1 MKKTLLAITLMSM
14 LTACGKE
21 ESNKVENISKQ
32 PADTVVKVEKEV
44 SSSKNTLSTDEI
56 LKKSEITKEEID
68 ILSKSISLRHGI
80 DYQILEKRIDV
91 DMQGKDNI
99 VEVFWLG
106 CPHCQ
111 AIEPVFREWLKSK
124 VEGEVSVNK
133 LPGISSNPTWIRD
146 AHIYQGLL
154 KMGASKE
161 VMEGLFDLYT
171 EQMNNYVISE
181 RNKDQVKVNAVM
193 AKVSPYPELD
203 QIFAYIE
210 SKGLQRED
218 FKKVIE
224 SGDLKKELMR
234 IEKVFVDAKLE
245 GVPAFIVNGRF
256 KILASEAK
264 KFEDFFV
271 IADTLIKETDLVK

>member
-1 MKKTLLAITLMSM
+1 MKKTLIAITLLSI
-14 LTACGKE
+14 LTACGQQDK
-21 ESNKVENISKQ
+21 KVEVIDTPKQ
-32 PADTVVKVEKEV
+32 ETVKEV
-44 SSSKNTLSTDEI
+44 TKQVEEKSLSVNEI
-56 LKKSEITKEEID
+56 LAKKEITEEEIK
-68 ILSKSISLRHGI
+68 ILEKSISLKHGE

-91 DMQGKDNI
+91 DMEGKDNI

-124 VEGEVSVNK
+124 KEGEVTVNK
-133 LPGISSNPTWIRD
+133 LPGISNSPTWIRD
-146 AHIYQGLL
+146 AHIYQGLV

-161 VMEGLFDLYT
+161 VMEGLFDLYIT
-171 EQMNNYVISE
+171 QMNNYVISE
-181 RNKDQVKVNAVM
+181 KNKDKVKANAVM

-210 SKGLQRED
+210 SKGLNRED

-224 SGDLKKELMR
+224 SADLKTDLMR

-256 KILASEAK
+256 KIIASKAK

-271 IADTLIKETDLVK
+271 IADTLMKETDLVK

>member
-1 MKKTLLAITLMSM
+1 MKKTLIALTMIAILS
-14 LTACGKE
+14 ACGEQNKQVE
-21 ESNKVENISKQ
+21 QSKLESSKTEV
-32 PADTVVKVEKEV
+32 PVSKVEKQISV
-44 SSSKNTLSTDEI
+44 SEI
-56 LKKSEITKEEID
+56 LSKSEISKEEID
-68 ILSKSISLRHGI
+68 ILAKSISLKHGV
-80 DYQILEKRIDV
+80 DYQILEKRIEV

-124 VEGEVSVNK
+124 KEGEVTVNK
-133 LPGISSNPTWIRD
+133 LPGISNNPVWIRD
-146 AHIYQGLL
+146 AHIYQGLV
-154 KMGASKE
+154 KMGAGKE
-161 VMEGLFDLYT
+161 VLDGLFDLYIT
-171 EQMNNYVISE
+171 QMNNYVISE
-181 RNKDQVKVNAVM
+181 KNKDKVKSNGVM
-193 AKVSPYPELD
+193 AQVSPYPELE

-210 SKGLQRED
+210 SKGLQREE

-224 SGDLKKELMR
+224 NEDLKKDLMR
-234 IEKVFVDAKLE
+234 IEKVFIDAKLE

-256 KILASEAK
+256 KIVASGAK

>member
-1 MKKTLLAITLMSM
+1 MKKTLIA
-14 LTACGKE
+14 LTIIAVLSACGE
-21 ESNKVENISKQ
+21 QNKQVEQSKL
-32 PADTVVKVEKEV
+32 E
-44 SSSKNTLSTDEI
+44 SSKTEVPVSKPEKQISISEI
-56 LKKSEITKEEID
+56 LSKSEISKEEID
-68 ILSKSISLRHGI
+68 ILAKSISLKHGV

-124 VEGEVSVNK
+124 KEGEVTVNK
-133 LPGISSNPTWIRD
+133 LPGISNSPVWIRD
-146 AHIYQGLL
+146 AHIYQGLV
-154 KMGASKE
+154 KMGAGKE
-161 VMEGLFDLYT
+161 VLDGLFDLYIT
-171 EQMNNYVISE
+171 QMNNYVISE
-181 RNKDQVKVNAVM
+181 KNKDKVKSNGVM
-193 AKVSPYPELD
+193 AQVSPYPELE

-210 SKGLQRED
+210 SKGLQREE

-224 SGDLKKELMR
+224 NEDLKKDLMR
-234 IEKVFVDAKLE
+234 IEKVFIDAKLE

-256 KILASEAK
+256 KIVASGAK